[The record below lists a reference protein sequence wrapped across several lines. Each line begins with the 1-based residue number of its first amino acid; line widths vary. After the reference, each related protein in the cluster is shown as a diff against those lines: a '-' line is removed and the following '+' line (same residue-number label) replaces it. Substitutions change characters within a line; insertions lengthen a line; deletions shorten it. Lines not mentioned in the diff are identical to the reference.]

1 MHDDFTAAAGD
12 GGFFGSTA
20 TGTSAAG
27 STASAAGGGAGDILP
42 DRQRFYED
50 LAATCVRATAETRP
64 FVLALIDVN
73 GVEDVLAVFGPA
85 AWDATIAAVTERLS
99 VAAPRGSAVYH
110 IRTSRYGMMLP
121 SADFNAAAR
130 QAQAIVALLAEPFV
144 IEDLAVTF
152 ETRIGLSRFPNH
164 GADAPSLARC
174 ALVAL
179 KECDIAGETF
189 SVFDP
194 IWDANQRERYRLLRD
209 LRQALGRDD
218 ELLLHYQPKVDL
230 RNGTCTGVEALLR
243 WQHSTRGMIPPA
255 SFIPATEQTTM
266 IHEVTERVVTMGLER
281 LVRWGLE
288 GHNLTMSVNLSARD
302 LADRNIAERI
312 GNIVKF
318 YGSRPTHLEF
328 EVTETAIMENPRL
341 AADNIARL
349 KALGASVA
357 IDDFGTGH
365 SSLAY
370 LADLPCDTLK
380 IDRAF
385 VASIKDG
392 RRNQSIVRAA
402 IALAHELGM
411 TVVAEGVE
419 DADTVSALQAWDCDA
434 AQGYFFGKPVPEPS
448 FEPKVPGC

>member
-1 MHDDFTAAAGD
+1 MHDDFTAATAGN
-12 GGFFGSTA
+12 
-20 TGTSAAG
+20 AAALRE
-27 STASAAGGGAGDILP
+27 TVTDILP
-42 DRQRFYED
+42 DRQRFYAD
-50 LAATCVRATAETRP
+50 LAATCARATKETRP
-64 FVLALIDVN
+64 FVLALIDVT

-85 AWDATIAAVTERLS
+85 AWDAAIAAVTERLS
-99 VAAPRGSAVYH
+99 VAAPPGSAVYH
-110 IRTSRYGMMLP
+110 IRTSRYGLMLP

-130 QAQAIVALLAEPFV
+130 QAKAIAALLAEPFV

-152 ETRIGLSRFPNH
+152 EAHIGLSRFPNH
-164 GADAPSLARC
+164 GADAQALARC

-179 KECDIAGETF
+179 KECDTGGETF

-218 ELLLHYQPKVDL
+218 ELTLHYQPKVDL
-230 RNGTCTGVEALLR
+230 RHGGCTGVEALLR
-243 WQHSTRGMIPPA
+243 WRHPTRGMVPPA

-266 IHEVTERVVTMGLER
+266 IHEVTERVVTMCLER

-288 GHNLTMSVNLSARD
+288 GRNLTMSVNLSARD

-341 AADNIARL
+341 AADSITRL

-392 RRNQSIVRAA
+392 TRNQSIVRAA

-419 DADTVSALQAWDCDA
+419 DAETATTLRAWDCDA
-434 AQGYFFGKPVPEPS
+434 AQGYYFGKPEAEPS
-448 FEPKVPGC
+448 FDIKVPGT

>member
-1 MHDDFTAAAGD
+1 MLDDLT
-12 GGFFGSTA
+12 TA
-20 TGTSAAG
+20 TAG
-27 STASAAGGGAGDILP
+27 ATNARQETVTDILP
-42 DRQRFYED
+42 DRQRFYAD
-50 LAATCVRATAETRP
+50 LAATCARATKETRP
-64 FVLALIDVN
+64 FVLALIDVT

-85 AWDATIAAVTERLS
+85 AWDATIAAVTERLA
-99 VAAPRGSAVYH
+99 VAAPAGSAVYH
-110 IRTSRYGMMLP
+110 IRTSRYCMVLP

-130 QAQAIVALLAEPFV
+130 QAQAIAALLTKPFE

-152 ETRIGLSRFPNH
+152 EARIGLSRFPNH
-164 GADAPSLARC
+164 GVDAQALARC

-189 SVFDP
+189 SIFDP
-194 IWDANQRERYRLLRD
+194 IWDSNQRERYRLLRD
-209 LRQALGRDD
+209 LRQALDRDD

-230 RNGTCTGVEALLR
+230 RNGHCFGVEALLR
-243 WQHSTRGMIPPA
+243 WQHPTRGMVPPA

-266 IHEVTERVVTMGLER
+266 IHEVTERVVTMGLDR
-281 LVRWGLE
+281 LARWGLE
-288 GHNLTMSVNLSARD
+288 GRDLTMSVNLSARD
-302 LADRNIAERI
+302 LADRGIAERI

-318 YGSRPTHLEF
+318 YGARPTHLEF

-341 AADNIARL
+341 ASDSIARL

-365 SSLAY
+365 CSLAY

-385 VASIKDG
+385 VASINDG
-392 RRNQSIVRAA
+392 TRNRSIVRAA

-419 DADTVSALQAWDCDA
+419 DAETAAALRDWDCDA
-434 AQGYFFGKPVPEPS
+434 AQGYFFGRPALEPS
-448 FEPKVPGC
+448 FDLAFPEA

>member
-1 MHDDFTAAAGD
+1 M
-12 GGFFGSTA
+12 
-20 TGTSAAG
+20 
-27 STASAAGGGAGDILP
+27 
-42 DRQRFYED
+42 
-50 LAATCVRATAETRP
+50 V
-64 FVLALIDVN
+64 
-73 GVEDVLAVFGPA
+73 
-85 AWDATIAAVTERLS
+85 
-99 VAAPRGSAVYH
+99 
-110 IRTSRYGMMLP
+110 
-121 SADFNAAAR
+121 
-130 QAQAIVALLAEPFV
+130 
-144 IEDLAVTF
+144 
-152 ETRIGLSRFPNH
+152 
-164 GADAPSLARC
+164 
-174 ALVAL
+174 
-179 KECDIAGETF
+179 
-189 SVFDP
+189 
-194 IWDANQRERYRLLRD
+194 
-209 LRQALGRDD
+209 
-218 ELLLHYQPKVDL
+218 
-230 RNGTCTGVEALLR
+230 
-243 WQHSTRGMIPPA
+243 PPA

-288 GHNLTMSVNLSARD
+288 GRELTMSVNLSARD
-302 LADRNIAERI
+302 LADRTIAERI

-341 AADNIARL
+341 AADNIGRL

-392 RRNQSIVRAA
+392 SRNQSIVRAA

-419 DADTVSALQAWDCDA
+419 DAETAAALRTWDCDA
-434 AQGYFFGKPVPEPS
+434 AQGYFFGKPMAEPS
-448 FEPKVPGC
+448 FDKVSHEA